1 MPGSPHAISDS
12 ATSTDELPLS
22 RCGRRSA
29 QITLPQ
35 RRLVGRA
42 RIGGTELPVCH
53 AAFSGHESFP
63 LRFAWLKK
71 GYDGLRRDAAFFS
84 SDDAMVVMGT
94 GKNMVRS
101 IRHWGLVCQMWD
113 EVAGTRAQDLQPLEL
128 GAWLLA
134 DDGWDPYLEDEGT
147 AWLLHWLAVTNGFR
161 ATTWA
166 WMFSRQK
173 GGPFAKSD
181 VLAELDLKASQFGI
195 KRSTNS
201 SLKRDLDVFVN
212 SYMRASS
219 RKADLSEDALDC
231 PFRQLGLLR
240 PGPEKGTYELL
251 VGGQSALPDGIF
263 IAGLIDYITGVRQ
276 SDGPAISF
284 EELMY
289 GALSPGR
296 VFRLTEES
304 LVRRLTHAVEALPEH
319 LAFNDTAGI
328 RQLLLRTAL
337 PTVESALKAHYRG
350 GGR

>member
-1 MPGSPHAISDS
+1 MLASQHTNSAS
-12 ATSTDELPLS
+12 ATRADGPPRSQ
-22 RCGRRSA
+22 RGRRPA
-29 QITLPQ
+29 RITLPQ
-35 RRLVGRA
+35 RRLVGQA
-42 RIGGTELPVCH
+42 RIGGAELPVCH
-53 AAFSGHESFP
+53 AGFSGHESFP

-71 GYDGLRRDAAFFS
+71 GYDGLCRDAAFFS
-84 SDDAMVVMGT
+84 SEDAMVVMGT

-113 EVAGTRAQDLQPLEL
+113 EVAGTRAQDLQPSEL

-195 KRSTNS
+195 KRSTKS

-219 RKADLSEDALDC
+219 RKADLTEDALDC

-240 PGPEKGTYELL
+240 PGAEKGTYELL

-263 IAGLIDYITGVRQ
+263 IAALIDYLVGVRQ
-276 SDGPAISF
+276 SAGPAISF
-284 EELMY
+284 DELMY

-304 LVRRLTHAVEALPEH
+304 LARRLTHAVEALPEQF
-319 LAFNDTAGI
+319 AFNDTAGI
-328 RQLLLRTAL
+328 RQLLLRTTL
-337 PTVESALKAHYRG
+337 PSIESALKAYYRG